1 MKTIDFRVLIRN
13 QWVIVCSLVGL
24 VALCT
29 TIVDVVTG
37 KFGSSTTT
45 PTQNNT
51 NQAQNQ
57 VTPQQQQ
64 QLQQQQQ
71 QQQQSTIKPKH
82 GRQWVLDSAGAG
94 ESDAKDFF
102 QIVNSLQDG
111 DTIQVKAGSYN
122 GPIALAKSV
131 SITGE
136 TDPKT
141 GARPSIHYAGG
152 TGCTVTAGQVTVSRP
167 NQKLQLRFAW
177 ERLRGHLGKR
187 SDGIGGLF
195 LSHSGKGIRLL
206 Y

>member
-1 MKTIDFRVLIRN
+1 M
-13 QWVIVCSLVGL
+13 
-24 VALCT
+24 
-29 TIVDVVTG
+29 VDVFTG

-45 PTQNNT
+45 PTQNST

-64 QLQQQQQ
+64 LQQQQL
-71 QQQQSTIKPKH
+71 QQQSTIKPKH
-82 GRQWVLDSAGAG
+82 GRQWVLDSAGGG

-136 TDPKT
+136 TDSKIM
-141 GARPSIHYAGG
+141 ARP
-152 TGCTVTAGQVTVSRP
+152 
-167 NQKLQLRFAW
+167 
-177 ERLRGHLGKR
+177 
-187 SDGIGGLF
+187 
-195 LSHSGKGIRLL
+195 
-206 Y
+206 